1 MTEQKKEFLRKCQF
15 PLAAALAVAPVPQLV
30 YVAAAPVLVP
40 LFWVLPMAYFLLALL
55 SFRIPGKYRVL
66 YGIGASILIGGIGA
80 CAMFACPNLFP
91 GLLLLIPPIAYI
103 AVMMVN
109 LPMAGWGT
117 DKELPPF
124 WLYCGFATHMTTYV
138 VKFLLNAAWS
148 VDWDAINPCLSI
160 TFFGTAIL
168 VMLSLTRVNLNNS
181 ANGRQKPSAFMQQ
194 KNIILTVIFFTLA
207 MLISLIPSIYEVID
221 AFIDWLVKT
230 IKDLIENMRIE
241 DVIND
246 MGGSGQAPT
255 PENNDGAGGADWLTS
270 LLNALF
276 LICGALIMIFC
287 LRAIIPPIV
296 KKIRA
301 FLQQLRKGFTSYVS
315 AATEDYIDEVTDLQ
329 PAANSKPKGPR
340 LTAAE
345 ERSLPPAE
353 RIRYRYRRLR
363 ARHPEWE
370 NGATARQNLP
380 SKAAPYYEKA
390 RYSTHP
396 ITEED
401 ANNFKANTK
410 RF

>member
-148 VDWDAINPCLSI
+148 VIWDAINTCLSI
-160 TFFGTAIL
+160 TFFGTAIIN
-168 VMLSLTRVNLNNS
+168 LTES
-181 ANGRQKPSAFMQQ
+181 
-194 KNIILTVIFFTLA
+194 
-207 MLISLIPSIYEVID
+207 
-221 AFIDWLVKT
+221 
-230 IKDLIENMRIE
+230 
-241 DVIND
+241 
-246 MGGSGQAPT
+246 
-255 PENNDGAGGADWLTS
+255 
-270 LLNALF
+270 
-276 LICGALIMIFC
+276 
-287 LRAIIPPIV
+287 
-296 KKIRA
+296 
-301 FLQQLRKGFTSYVS
+301 
-315 AATEDYIDEVTDLQ
+315 
-329 PAANSKPKGPR
+329 
-340 LTAAE
+340 
-345 ERSLPPAE
+345 
-353 RIRYRYRRLR
+353 
-363 ARHPEWE
+363 
-370 NGATARQNLP
+370 
-380 SKAAPYYEKA
+380 
-390 RYSTHP
+390 
-396 ITEED
+396 
-401 ANNFKANTK
+401 
-410 RF
+410 